1 MTDTLK
7 RLTELNGIPANE
19 RQIRHYLETI
29 AKDLAEFSY
38 DNLGSVIMKKPGTAP
53 SPRIMVSGH
62 MDEIGL
68 MITEIT
74 KDGYLKFIPA
84 GGWWGHVLLS
94 QRFIVTTKDSREIL
108 AVVGSKPP
116 HILEP
121 EEKKK
126 VVELDDMYLDIG
138 VSSEAEAKACGVE
151 VGDMVTPAMTFSRMA
166 NPKYL
171 LAKAFDDRIGVGII
185 LEVLKALQHTEHPN
199 TFYGVGSVQEEVGLR
214 GAGTSSYKVAP
225 DIGIS
230 LDVTVANDY
239 PGGSKDAVLGK
250 GPCLMIYDSSMVGH
264 VGLREY
270 VIRLAN
276 EQNIPFQISHLK
288 RGGTD
293 AGKIHLSHSGCPSIA
308 ICLPSRYIHSHTS
321 MIHEDDYLNTIRLIL
336 LLLSRLDQKAVDDI
350 TYL

>member
-1 MTDTLK
+1 
-7 RLTELNGIPANE
+7 
-19 RQIRHYLETI
+19 
-29 AKDLAEFSY
+29 
-38 DNLGSVIMKKPGTAP
+38 LGSIILKKTGISSTPKIM
-53 SPRIMVSGH
+53 ISGH

-74 KDGYLKFIPA
+74 KDGYLKFIPV

-94 QRFIVTTKDSREIL
+94 QRFHITTKNNREIL

-126 VVELDDMYLDIG
+126 VVELSDMYLDIG
-138 VSSEAEAKACGVE
+138 VSSDEEAKAFGIE
-151 VGDMVTPAMTFSRMA
+151 VGDMVTPAMEFSLMA
-166 NPKYL
+166 NSKYL

-185 LEVLKALQHTEHPN
+185 LEVLKLLQNIDHPN
-199 TFYGVGSVQEEVGLR
+199 TYYGVGSVQEEVGLR
-214 GAGTSSYKVAP
+214 GAGTSSYKVSP

-250 GPCLMIYDSSMVGH
+250 GPCLMLYDSSMVGH
-264 VGLREY
+264 VGLREF
-270 VIRLAN
+270 VVQVAN
-276 EQNIPFQISHLK
+276 EEKIPYQLSHLK

-321 MIHEDDYLNTIRLIL
+321 MIHQDDYENTVKLIL
-336 LLLSRLDQKAVDDI
+336 ALLTRLDQKAVEKI